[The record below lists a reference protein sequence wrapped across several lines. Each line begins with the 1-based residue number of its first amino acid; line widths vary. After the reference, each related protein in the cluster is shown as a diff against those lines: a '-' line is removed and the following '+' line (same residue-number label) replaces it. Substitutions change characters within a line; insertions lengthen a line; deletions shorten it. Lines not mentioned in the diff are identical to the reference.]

1 MIRSPRAPSCV
12 WWRTVTPST
21 VGSCVLPV
29 CGSSIPAAPG
39 HGFGTQAASGHAPRS
54 ERRLPTLRRLRL
66 PRRALAER
74 GLGGGEAC
82 DGNAE
87 RRARDVIE
95 RNLVAE
101 RDGGGVAAVLAA
113 DPDLELRL
121 RLPTALDADPHQFAH
136 ALAVAGDERMAPE
149 NPPRHVGAEKA
160 RSVVAADAEG
170 GLGQVVGAEG

>member
-1 MIRSPRAPSCV
+1 VQSKLPRQRVSHRRLRCMLAQPCIRHLARPVTQLYDVEEDVGLCRSAQLPPFGTGDRLRHTSRT
-12 WWRTVTPST
+12 WRTLRDPSA
-21 VGSCVLPV
+21 G
-29 CGSSIPAAPG
+29 
-39 HGFGTQAASGHAPRS
+39 
-54 ERRLPTLRRLRL
+54 LRRLRL

-82 DGNAE
+82 EGNAE

-101 RDGGGVAAVLAA
+101 RDGGVLAA

-136 ALAVAGDERMAPE
+136 ALAVDGDERDRSRESGAPCRCRE
-149 NPPRHVGAEKA
+149 SSRRRRG
-160 RSVVAADAEG
+160 
-170 GLGQVVGAEG
+170 

>member
-1 MIRSPRAPSCV
+1 MCRSVPAICWGAGVAALAANSSRV
-12 WWRTVTPST
+12 WRPLRYLSA
-21 VGSCVLPV
+21 GCP
-29 CGSSIPAAPG
+29 P
-39 HGFGTQAASGHAPRS
+39 TQASP
-54 ERRLPTLRRLRL
+54 P
-66 PRRALAER
+66 PALAER

-101 RDGGGVAAVLAA
+101 RDRSGVAAVLAA

-136 ALAVAGDERMAPE
+136 ALAVDGDERIARE
-149 NPPRHVGAEKA
+149 NPARHVGAEKA
-160 RSVVAADAEG
+160 RGVAAANAEG
-170 GLGQVVGAEG
+170 GRRQVGGAEGREFRGLGDVGGAQ